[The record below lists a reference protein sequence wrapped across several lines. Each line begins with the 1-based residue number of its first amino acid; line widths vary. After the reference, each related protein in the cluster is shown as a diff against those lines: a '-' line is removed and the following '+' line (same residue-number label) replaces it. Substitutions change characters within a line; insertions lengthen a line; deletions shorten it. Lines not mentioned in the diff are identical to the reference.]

1 MRVLQAGL
9 HQLIMQQTYTA
20 LPQGAQAPFGQQLGL
35 SASWLGHAAVP
46 HANGGDAG
54 AALAGFE
61 AFSSLHQQMNS
72 QLAEALPGW
81 AALLQPAA
89 GTGAAGTLP
98 AQAAIA
104 AAAAAPPLPSAP
116 GSSRAVA
123 PVLPGE

>member
-46 HANGGDAG
+46 QANGAEAG

-72 QLAEALPGW
+72 QLAGALPGW

-89 GTGAAGTLP
+89 GAGS
-98 AQAAIA
+98 A
-104 AAAAAPPLPSAP
+104 AAAIDD
-116 GSSRAVA
+116 GRATDREYSGVG
-123 PVLPGE
+123 V